1 MALQNAVGDG
11 DASHIALNVQVV
23 VTSDVKDDLLT
34 KAESAG
40 IRRSPTCRVAAP
52 RPRVLRPHSLS
63 HHGLKSR
70 TLQGFLQIGRQT
82 HQRIMK
88 VCSTCEK
95 SSPWKPSTAR
105 RAERSGGVRDARSAT
120 GPRLVPP
127 TLGTVISGPSWPR
140 NEQARVPTTSRG
152 TRWNLRRH
160 SRSAANRPWG
170 RRACQLVATTV

>member
-52 RPRVLRPHSLS
+52 RPRVLRPHSPS
-63 HHGLKSR
+63 HHGLKPR

-95 SSPWKPSTAR
+95 KQPLEAFYRQKGGAQRR
-105 RAERSGGVRDARSAT
+105 RARCKECYRAETRAAYARNSDLEALLAAKRASSSSHNLT
-120 GPRLVPP
+120 RYPLEPP
-127 TLGTVISGPSWPR
+127 PSQQIGSESTLG
-140 NEQARVPTTSRG
+140 
-152 TRWNLRRH
+152 
-160 SRSAANRPWG
+160 
-170 RRACQLVATTV
+170 